1 MMKKQLLF
9 LFLLMMPFV
18 VQAQQMLPKFGYFN
32 LSTLMKAVP
41 EYATAQKNIADLRVK
56 YDEET
61 KRSEDEFNKKYEEFL
76 DGQRDFAPTI
86 MQKRQAELQDMM
98 EKNIAFKKE
107 AQRLLAQAE
116 QDAMAPVKGKV
127 LDAIRKLGQERGY
140 AFILNADG
148 DALPYVDMAYGD
160 NLNDAVVSLLAR
172 GGK

>member
-1 MMKKQLLF
+1 MKKQLLF

-160 NLNDAVVSLLAR
+160 NLNDAVVSLLA
-172 GGK
+172 

>member
-1 MMKKQLLF
+1 MKKQLLF

-148 DALPYVDMAYGD
+148 DAVPYIDMAYGD
-160 NLNDAVVSLLAR
+160 NLNDAVLSLLAR

>member
-1 MMKKQLLF
+1 MKKQLLF

-18 VQAQQMLPKFGYFN
+18 AQAQQMLPKFGYFN

-41 EYATAQKNIADLRVK
+41 EYA
-56 YDEET
+56 
-61 KRSEDEFNKKYEEFL
+61 
-76 DGQRDFAPTI
+76 
-86 MQKRQAELQDMM
+86 QKRQAELQDMM

-116 QDAMAPVKGKV
+116 QDAMTPVKGKV
-127 LDAIRKLGQERGY
+127 LDAVRKLGQQRGY

-148 DALPYVDMAYGD
+148 DALPYIDMAYGD
-160 NLNDAVVSLLAR
+160 NLNDAVLSLLAQ

>member
-1 MMKKQLLF
+1 MKKQLLF

-18 VQAQQMLPKFGYFN
+18 AQAQQMLPKFGYFN
-32 LSTLMKAVP
+32 LGTLMKAVP

-56 YDEET
+56 YDAET

-116 QDAMAPVKGKV
+116 QNAMAPVKGKV
-127 LDAIRKLGQERGY
+127 LDAVRKLGQQRGY

-148 DALPYVDMAYGD
+148 DAVPYIDMAYGD
-160 NLNDAVVSLLAR
+160 NLNDAVLSLLAQ

>member
-1 MMKKQLLF
+1 MKKQLLF

-18 VQAQQMLPKFGYFN
+18 AQAQQMLLKFGYFN

-56 YDEET
+56 YEAET

-127 LDAIRKLGQERGY
+127 LGAVRKLGQQRGY

-148 DALPYVDMAYGD
+148 DAVPYIDMAYGD
-160 NLNDAVVSLLAR
+160 NLNDAVLSLLAQ

>member
-1 MMKKQLLF
+1 
-9 LFLLMMPFV
+9 
-18 VQAQQMLPKFGYFN
+18 
-32 LSTLMKAVP
+32 MKAVP

>member
-1 MMKKQLLF
+1 MKKQLLF

-18 VQAQQMLPKFGYFN
+18 AQAQQMLPKFGYFN
-32 LSTLMKAVP
+32 LNTLMKAVP

-56 YDEET
+56 YDAET

-127 LDAIRKLGQERGY
+127 LDAVRKLGQQRGY

-148 DALPYVDMAYGD
+148 DAVPYIDMAYGD
-160 NLNDAVVSLLAR
+160 NLNDAVLSLLAQ

>member
-1 MMKKQLLF
+1 MKKQLLF

-56 YDEET
+56 YEAET

-127 LDAIRKLGQERGY
+127 LGAVRKLGQQRGY

-148 DALPYVDMAYGD
+148 DAVPYIDIAYGD
-160 NLNDAVVSLLAR
+160 NLNDAVLSLLAQ

>member
-1 MMKKQLLF
+1 MKKQLLF

>member
-1 MMKKQLLF
+1 MKKQLLF

-86 MQKRQAELQDMM
+86 MQKRQAELKHLDESRSRVCYGS
-98 EKNIAFKKE
+98 EKHC
-107 AQRLLAQAE
+107 
-116 QDAMAPVKGKV
+116 
-127 LDAIRKLGQERGY
+127 
-140 AFILNADG
+140 
-148 DALPYVDMAYGD
+148 
-160 NLNDAVVSLLAR
+160 
-172 GGK
+172 

>member
-1 MMKKQLLF
+1 MKKQLLF

-56 YDEET
+56 YEAET

-127 LDAIRKLGQERGY
+127 LGAVRKLGQQRGY

-148 DALPYVDMAYGD
+148 DAVPYIDMAYGD
-160 NLNDAVVSLLAR
+160 NLNDAVLSLLAQ

>member
-1 MMKKQLLF
+1 MKKQLLF

-18 VQAQQMLPKFGYFN
+18 AQAQQMLPKFGYFN

-127 LDAIRKLGQERGY
+127 FDAIRKLGLERGY

-148 DALPYVDMAYGD
+148 DALPYVDMTYGD
-160 NLNDAVVSLLAR
+160 NLNDAVLSLLAR

>member
-1 MMKKQLLF
+1 
-9 LFLLMMPFV
+9 
-18 VQAQQMLPKFGYFN
+18 MLPKFGYFN

-56 YDEET
+56 YEAET

-127 LDAIRKLGQERGY
+127 LGAIRKLGQERGY

-148 DALPYVDMAYGD
+148 DAVPYIDMAYGD
-160 NLNDAVVSLLAR
+160 NLNDAVLSLLAR

>member
-1 MMKKQLLF
+1 MKKQLLF

-18 VQAQQMLPKFGYFN
+18 GQAQQMLPKFGYFN

-41 EYATAQKNIADLRVK
+41 EYVTAQKNIADLRVK
-56 YDEET
+56 YDAET

-127 LDAIRKLGQERGY
+127 LGAIRKLGQERGY

-148 DALPYVDMAYGD
+148 DAVPYIDIAYGD
-160 NLNDAVVSLLAR
+160 NLNDAVLSLLAQ

>member
-1 MMKKQLLF
+1 MKKQLLF

-18 VQAQQMLPKFGYFN
+18 AQAQQMLPKFGYFN
-32 LSTLMKAVP
+32 LNTLMEAVP

-56 YDEET
+56 YEAET

-127 LDAIRKLGQERGY
+127 LAAIRKLGQQRGY

-148 DALPYVDMAYGD
+148 DAVPYIDMAYGD
-160 NLNDAVVSLLAR
+160 NLNDAVLSLLAQ

>member
-1 MMKKQLLF
+1 MKKQLLF

-18 VQAQQMLPKFGYFN
+18 AQAQQMLLKFGYFN

-56 YDEET
+56 YEAET

-127 LDAIRKLGQERGY
+127 LDAVRKLGQQRGY

-148 DALPYVDMAYGD
+148 DVVPYIDMAYGD
-160 NLNDAVVSLLAR
+160 NLNDAVLSLLAQ

>member
-1 MMKKQLLF
+1 MKKQLLF

-41 EYATAQKNIADLRVK
+41 EYAAAQKNIAELRVK
-56 YDEET
+56 YEAET

-86 MQKRQAELQDMM
+86 LQKRQAELQDMM

-127 LDAIRKLGQERGY
+127 LDAVRKLGQQRGY

-148 DALPYVDMAYGD
+148 DAVPYIDMAYGD
-160 NLNDAVVSLLAR
+160 NLNDAVLSLLAQ

>member
-1 MMKKQLLF
+1 MI
-9 LFLLMMPFV
+9 PFAARPQ
-18 VQAQQMLPKFGYFN
+18 QALPKFGYFN

-41 EYATAQKNIADLRVK
+41 EYSAARKNIAELRAK
-56 YDEET
+56 YDAET

-148 DALPYVDMAYGD
+148 DALPYVDMTYGD
-160 NLNDAVVSLLAR
+160 NLNDAVLSLLAR

>member
-1 MMKKQLLF
+1 
-9 LFLLMMPFV
+9 
-18 VQAQQMLPKFGYFN
+18 
-32 LSTLMKAVP
+32 MKAVP
-41 EYATAQKNIADLRVK
+41 EYVTAQKNIADLRVK

-127 LDAIRKLGQERGY
+127 LDAVRKLGQQRGY

-148 DALPYVDMAYGD
+148 DAVPYIDMAYGD
-160 NLNDAVVSLLAR
+160 NLNDAVLSLLAQ

>member
-1 MMKKQLLF
+1 MKKQLLF

-18 VQAQQMLPKFGYFN
+18 AQAQQMLPKFGYFN

-56 YDEET
+56 YEAET

-107 AQRLLAQAE
+107 AQRLLTQAE

-127 LDAIRKLGQERGY
+127 LDAVRKLGQQRGY

-148 DALPYVDMAYGD
+148 DAVPYIDMAYGD
-160 NLNDAVVSLLAR
+160 NLNDAVLSLLAR

>member
-1 MMKKQLLF
+1 
-9 LFLLMMPFV
+9 
-18 VQAQQMLPKFGYFN
+18 MLPKFGYFN

-56 YDEET
+56 YEAET

-127 LDAIRKLGQERGY
+127 LGAVRKLGQQRGY

-148 DALPYVDMAYGD
+148 DAVPYIDMAYGD
-160 NLNDAVVSLLAR
+160 NLNDAVLSLLAQ

>member
-1 MMKKQLLF
+1 
-9 LFLLMMPFV
+9 
-18 VQAQQMLPKFGYFN
+18 
-32 LSTLMKAVP
+32 
-41 EYATAQKNIADLRVK
+41 
-56 YDEET
+56 
-61 KRSEDEFNKKYEEFL
+61 
-76 DGQRDFAPTI
+76 

-127 LDAIRKLGQERGY
+127 LDAVRKLGQQRGY

-148 DALPYVDMAYGD
+148 DAVPYIDMAYGD
-160 NLNDAVVSLLAR
+160 NLNDAVLSLLAH